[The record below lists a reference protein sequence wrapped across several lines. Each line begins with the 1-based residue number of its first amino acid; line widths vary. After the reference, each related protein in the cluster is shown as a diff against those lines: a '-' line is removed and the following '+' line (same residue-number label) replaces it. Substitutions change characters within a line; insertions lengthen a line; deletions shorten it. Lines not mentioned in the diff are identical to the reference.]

1 MQSLKKTKFLNYSLL
16 KQKIFVW
23 LLYKKNIKIVF
34 LIFFGILA
42 YQSLEILDLETRK
55 DQNIFLSLRSRSDFE
70 DYYNASKTLK
80 DKKSPYYEDRII
92 NFLENIPK
100 DLDLSKILENIN
112 HLKGAGSYLYP
123 PLFAF
128 LIMPLTNFSYN
139 VSAFIYQ
146 ILQLILLLLSLFFL
160 FKIPSYMDIN
170 ISKRKVYL
178 SVFLSFL
185 VYFPL
190 QVQNI
195 SNGNVGFI
203 LIFFISFSL
212 YLYYKYNNLFYDI
225 LNGIVIG
232 LATVIKI
239 IPGFVGG
246 FYFIKKRYKII
257 VGMMVG
263 ILLGI
268 LLPAM
273 YLGFEENLQIF
284 KTWYTII
291 IKTYQK
297 YSVIRPYANNQ
308 TISGAVCKL
317 VVPFS
322 DFKQIQY
329 GLPLSFISISPKQVG
344 LIIKSINSFILFNV
358 VLITLLLYFK
368 KQPNQFI
375 FLLYLYFVFL
385 SALLTSGISWYH
397 TYGLLL
403 IVYFFY
409 FIFKYK
415 FLKNH
420 LKIFIIPVI
429 YIWIFNILPYRIK
442 DFLSLYSIYTWINLT
457 ILIYLMIKLYK
468 NIFFTRDVYENV

>member
-1 MQSLKKTKFLNYSLL
+1 MQSLEKTKFFNYSLL

-23 LLYKKNIKIVF
+23 LLYKKNIKIMLF
-34 LIFFGILA
+34 ILFGILG
-42 YQSLEILDLETRK
+42 YQSLEILDLKTQKK
-55 DQNIFLSLRSRSDFE
+55 DQNILFSIRSKSDFE

-100 DLDLSKILENIN
+100 DLDLSKISENIN
-112 HLKGAGSYLYP
+112 LLKGAGSYLYP

-128 LIMPLTNFSYN
+128 LILPLTNFSYKI
-139 VSAFIYQ
+139 SAFIYQ
-146 ILQLILLLLSLFFL
+146 IFQLILLLLSLFFL
-160 FKIPSYMDIN
+160 FRIPSYMDIK

-178 SVFLSFL
+178 SVFLSLFA
-185 VYFPL
+185 YFPL

-203 LIFFISFSL
+203 LIFFISFSF
-212 YLYYKYNNLFYDI
+212 YLYYKYNNIFYDFV
-225 LNGIVIG
+225 NGIVIG

-239 IPGFVGG
+239 IPGFVVG
-246 FYFIKKRYKII
+246 FYFIRKRYKII
-257 VGMMVG
+257 IGMIIG

-268 LLPAM
+268 LLPAL

-284 KTWYTII
+284 KTWYTLI

-297 YSVIRPYANNQ
+297 YSVVRPYANNQ
-308 TISGAVCKL
+308 TISGALCKL
-317 VVPFS
+317 LIPFS
-322 DFKQIQY
+322 DFKQFQY
-329 GLPLSFISISPKQVG
+329 GLPLSFINLSTLQVSLMIK
-344 LIIKSINSFILFNV
+344 LINNFILFNV

-368 KQPNQFI
+368 KQHNYFI
-375 FLLYLYFVFL
+375 FLLYLYFVLL

-409 FIFKYK
+409 FIYKYK
-415 FLKNH
+415 YLKKH

-429 YIWIFNILPYRIK
+429 YIWVFNLLPYRIK
-442 DFLSLYSIYTWINLT
+442 DFFSLYSFYTWINLI
-457 ILIYLMIKLYK
+457 ILIYLMINLYK
-468 NIFFTRDVYENV
+468 YIFTRDVYGKV